1 MKKSSYYLLIS
12 LLFLQSLANEDDFI
26 YEINNPNKKYEMGHW
41 IIYEMNVGSFTT
53 EGTFTAA
60 SLKLQSLKELG
71 IDIIWLM
78 PIYVRGG
85 TESDGIWV
93 GVNSPYASK
102 NL

>member
-1 MKKSSYYLLIS
+1 
-12 LLFLQSLANEDDFI
+12 
-26 YEINNPNKKYEMGHW
+26 
-41 IIYEMNVGSFTT
+41 MNVGSFTT

-93 GVNSPYASK
+93 GINSPYASK